1 MTDDRYTTEER
12 RWLAVWD
19 DKLKQVADGT
29 LTAED
34 VMDWAWKK
42 KVLNAIN
49 VTIQRIKRSQRP
61 GHDPRRHDN
70 TWVTV
75 AAERGSRREEI
86 SPLARQT
93 LAYVVAKLEQ
103 RGHAFDVDWMATS
116 NGVVV
121 VSINIKALRE
131 FMQRRPAAARRAP

>member
-29 LTAED
+29 MTAED

-42 KVLNAIN
+42 KVLNAVN

-75 AAERGSRREEI
+75 AAERGARKEEM
-86 SPLARQT
+86 SPLAQQT
-93 LAYVVAKLEQ
+93 LACVVDKLEQ

-121 VSINIKALRE
+121 VSINVKALRE
-131 FMQRRPAAARRAP
+131 FMQRRPAAPRRAL

>member
-1 MTDDRYTTEER
+1 
-12 RWLAVWD
+12 VWD

-29 LTAED
+29 MTAED
-34 VMDWAWKK
+34 VRDWAWKK

>member
-1 MTDDRYTTEER
+1 
-12 RWLAVWD
+12 VWD

-29 LTAED
+29 MTAED
-34 VMDWAWKK
+34 VRDWAWKK

-86 SPLARQT
+86 GPLARQT

>member
-1 MTDDRYTTEER
+1 
-12 RWLAVWD
+12 VWD

>member
-19 DKLKQVADGT
+19 DRLKQVADGT
-29 LTAED
+29 MTADD

>member
-1 MTDDRYTTEER
+1 
-12 RWLAVWD
+12 VWD

-29 LTAED
+29 MTAED

-42 KVLNAIN
+42 KVLNAVN